1 MTESII
7 QPEPCHGDFCM
18 FDIMVKWIDSN
29 KSSMLLSL
37 QLFLLWGLRKR
48 CYIVSCHHFVFLN
61 SKTNVATNNDNKS
74 ISLFL
79 FTDSLS

>member
-37 QLFLLWGLRKR
+37 
-48 CYIVSCHHFVFLN
+48 
-61 SKTNVATNNDNKS
+61 
-74 ISLFL
+74 
-79 FTDSLS
+79 